1 METMQGGDSYKM
13 WFLDI
18 SGFKVK
24 IIAIKF
30 KTLLSVVYLGVLGL
44 FYLWPCSVQVI

>member
-1 METMQGGDSYKM
+1 LSVAAA
-13 WFLDI
+13 WFRAVLKAC

-30 KTLLSVVYLGVLGL
+30 KTLLSVVYLAVLAL
-44 FYLWPCSVQVI
+44 LYLWPCSVQVI